1 MRDHFKKELNKVPKG
16 KSGASQEFASEY
28 TGKWSY
34 FYQMLFLKDVLL
46 PRNTESN
53 LQGRVDLSS
62 QANDNT
68 QNSTQNTDESEDET
82 QITDEPEHT
91 TLSQSEHVEPEIL
104 RNESMFAA
112 PSTATVSTDI
122 STVPKKK
129 QKNCPT
135 KTTSDRST
143 FETELLRI
151 ESEKTL
157 LLQNELKKEDEDL
170 HFFKSLIPYFKK
182 LQPLQKLR
190 VRNEFQTILI
200 SALDPQQTN
209 QTSNVGCS
217 SSSSNTP
224 LLSPATPVLSPA
236 TPLQPPPTPVLSLP
250 EYTSAN
256 PGTSQFGTLHNI
268 HQYF

>member
-1 MRDHFKKELNKVPKG
+1 M
-16 KSGASQEFASEY
+16 
-28 TGKWSY
+28 
-34 FYQMLFLKDVLL
+34 
-46 PRNTESN
+46 
-53 LQGRVDLSS
+53 
-62 QANDNT
+62 
-68 QNSTQNTDESEDET
+68 
-82 QITDEPEHT
+82 
-91 TLSQSEHVEPEIL
+91 
-104 RNESMFAA
+104 
-112 PSTATVSTDI
+112 
-122 STVPKKK
+122 
-129 QKNCPT
+129 
-135 KTTSDRST
+135 
-143 FETELLRI
+143 
-151 ESEKTL
+151 

-209 QTSNVGCS
+209 LTSNVGYS

-236 TPLQPPPTPVLSLP
+236 TPLQPPPTPVLRLATPVLSPP